1 MSMRPFSHLG
11 DQQLLAQTQRLA
23 RNGRCLEVHILDH
36 LGEID
41 RRGLALRRGFSSL
54 FDYAVRELRFSDAAA
69 QRRIQALRLCRRHGW
84 VRDKLQNGALTL
96 TAAAQLE
103 TAIAGAER
111 HGKQEV
117 ARRGGAQPA
126 GNGRPPG
133 GRGLVGGG
141 QNVPAGIAGAAP
153 AAATGAAT
161 AGIADAAPA
170 ATGVAAAGMAGAAP
184 AAVTSAAAGEPVAAP
199 GAAAACAQPGARAA
213 AAAAAPPAV
222 AGDAP
227 PRAQCRGDVVAID
240 QPRPLPA
247 APSGAV
253 PPRPDHPGAV
263 PLQPPPAPLRDPQ
276 RQRALIEQAA
286 GLSTR
291 QVAGLIAAAAPELPL
306 RRDTLRALGAGTFS
320 LTITIDQECQRGL
333 HLLKGL
339 LAHRDPRMSWSDL
352 VARLVREAVDRHDP
366 SRGGRG
372 QRRRQSASSASEAP
386 AGTPAARR
394 CAGAARTHG
403 RPRAAPLRR
412 RSARPAPPLSAVTRC
427 RSRSVKCRRV
437 RQPPSRRRRAG
448 HLPATVRGWRPRP
461 PLLRCRT
468 RRPARPLATIPCRR
482 LQRPRPPALRRR
494 SRRPTH
500 HLPAAAPVRLPVP
513 RRVPAVA
520 HGPLLPGAPFPPP
533 SGVWCGS
540 AIRDAAAIVIR
551 SPAGAVPPPICCSST
566 TCCRSL
572 RAAARTRKIS
582 AWSALRTTASGTG
595 AYRLRNRRARCR
607 ALPRRRGGTADR
619 RLMDGRT
626 APAPPSAQH
635 SGRIAGCPLSCHKM
649 GSHPRAS
656 PVPARLR
663 RQRPWRFGDATSAS
677 G

>member
-1 MSMRPFSHLG
+1 MNMRPFSHLG
-11 DQQLLAQTQRLA
+11 DQQLLAQIRRLA
-23 RNGRCLEVHILDH
+23 GNRRCLEVHILDH

-153 AAATGAAT
+153 AAATSAAT

-170 ATGVAAAGMAGAAP
+170 ATGAAVTELAGAAP

-199 GAAAACAQPGARAA
+199 GAAAACAQLGARAA

-247 APSGAV
+247 APS
-253 PPRPDHPGAV
+253 GAV

-386 AGTPAARR
+386 AGPPAARR
-394 CAGAARTHG
+394 CAGAARDARPTAGSATPAPECETGAAVQRRHPVPVSLSEVP
-403 RPRAAPLRR
+403 PRAAAAL
-412 RSARPAPPLSAVTRC
+412 
-427 RSRSVKCRRV
+427 
-437 RQPPSRRRRAG
+437 
-448 HLPATVRGWRPRP
+448 
-461 PLLRCRT
+461 
-468 RRPARPLATIPCRR
+468 
-482 LQRPRPPALRRR
+482 PPAQ
-494 SRRPTH
+494 SGPPASDGTEVAAAS
-500 HLPAAAPVRLPVP
+500 AAAPVPHSAPGTSARDHPVQAAAAAAP
-513 RRVPAVA
+513 AGTPAPQSPPAV
-520 HGPLLPGAPFPPP
+520 PLAGDPAEVAASVTPAPQ
-533 SGVWCGS
+533 S
-540 AIRDAAAIVIR
+540 APDT
-551 SPAGAVPPPICCSST
+551 SPAGGRTGAATGT
-566 TCCRSL
+566 TP
-572 RAAARTRKIS
+572 AARGRAWPAASRRAIPAAVRRLVWQRDQGRCCYRDPIS
-582 AWSALRTTASGTG
+582 GRRCTSAHLLQLDHLLPVAQGGGADPENLRVLCSAHHRQRHRGVPVTQPEGQVPGAATTP
-595 AYRLRNRRARCR
+595 RRNR
-607 ALPRRRGGTADR
+607 
-619 RLMDGRT
+619 
-626 APAPPSAQH
+626 
-635 SGRIAGCPLSCHKM
+635 
-649 GSHPRAS
+649 
-656 PVPARLR
+656 
-663 RQRPWRFGDATSAS
+663 
-677 G
+677 

>member
-1 MSMRPFSHLG
+1 MNMRPFSHLG

-23 RNGRCLEVHILDH
+23 GNRRCLEVHILDH

-153 AAATGAAT
+153 AAAPG
-161 AGIADAAPA
+161 
-170 ATGVAAAGMAGAAP
+170 
-184 AAVTSAAAGEPVAAP
+184 AAAGEPVAAP

-227 PRAQCRGDVVAID
+227 SRAQCRGDVVAID

-394 CAGAARTHG
+394 CAGAAADALPTAGSATPAPECETGAAVQRRHPVPVSLSEVP
-403 RPRAAPLRR
+403 PRAAAAL
-412 RSARPAPPLSAVTRC
+412 
-427 RSRSVKCRRV
+427 
-437 RQPPSRRRRAG
+437 
-448 HLPATVRGWRPRP
+448 
-461 PLLRCRT
+461 
-468 RRPARPLATIPCRR
+468 
-482 LQRPRPPALRRR
+482 PPAQSGPPAGDRTGVAAA
-494 SRRPTH
+494 S
-500 HLPAAAPVRLPVP
+500 AAAPLPHS
-513 RRVPAVA
+513 A
-520 HGPLLPGAPFPPP
+520 PGT
-533 SGVWCGS
+533 S
-540 AIRDAAAIVIR
+540 ARDHPVQAAAAAAPAGTPAPQSAPDT
-551 SPAGAVPPPICCSST
+551 SPAGG
-566 TCCRSL
+566 R
-572 RAAARTRKIS
+572 
-582 AWSALRTTASGTG
+582 TG
-595 AYRLRNRRARCR
+595 AATGTAPRARGRAWPAASRRAIPAAVRRLVWQRDQGRCCYR
-607 ALPRRRGGTADR
+607 DPISGRRCTSAHLLQLDHLLPVAQGGGADPENLRLLCSAHHRQRHRGVPVTQLECQVPGAATTPRRDR
-619 RLMDGRT
+619 
-626 APAPPSAQH
+626 
-635 SGRIAGCPLSCHKM
+635 
-649 GSHPRAS
+649 
-656 PVPARLR
+656 
-663 RQRPWRFGDATSAS
+663 
-677 G
+677 

>member
-1 MSMRPFSHLG
+1 MNMRPFSHLG

-23 RNGRCLEVHILDH
+23 GNRRCLEVHILDH

-84 VRDKLQNGALTL
+84 VRDKLQHGALTL

-133 GRGLVGGG
+133 GRSLVGGG

-153 AAATGAAT
+153 DGGDRRGGRASRWRLRARQQR
-161 AGIADAAPA
+161 
-170 ATGVAAAGMAGAAP
+170 
-184 AAVTSAAAGEPVAAP
+184 
-199 GAAAACAQPGARAA
+199 CAQPGARAA

-227 PRAQCRGDVVAID
+227 LRARRSAGVTWSRSTSGCAPCRGTHRRVRSAGRRDRPAA
-240 QPRPLPA
+240 PLPA
-247 APSGAV
+247 APS
-253 PPRPDHPGAV
+253 GAV

-394 CAGAARTHG
+394 CAGAARDARPTAGSATPAPECETGAAVQRRHPMPVSLSEVP
-403 RPRAAPLRR
+403 PRAAAAL
-412 RSARPAPPLSAVTRC
+412 
-427 RSRSVKCRRV
+427 
-437 RQPPSRRRRAG
+437 
-448 HLPATVRGWRPRP
+448 
-461 PLLRCRT
+461 
-468 RRPARPLATIPCRR
+468 
-482 LQRPRPPALRRR
+482 PPAQ
-494 SRRPTH
+494 SGPPAGDGTGVAAAS
-500 HLPAAAPVRLPVP
+500 AAAPVPQSAPGTSARDHPVQ
-513 RRVPAVA
+513 
-520 HGPLLPGAPFPPP
+520 
-533 SGVWCGS
+533 
-540 AIRDAAAIVIR
+540 AAAAAA
-551 SPAGAVPPPICCSST
+551 PAGTPAPQSGHAVPLAGDPAEV
-566 TCCRSL
+566 
-572 RAAARTRKIS
+572 AASVT
-582 AWSALRTTASGTG
+582 
-595 AYRLRNRRARCR
+595 
-607 ALPRRRGGTADR
+607 
-619 RLMDGRT
+619 
-626 APAPPSAQH
+626 PAPPSAPDTSPAGGRTGAATGTAPAAPRARGRVWPAASRRAIPAAVRRLVWQRDQGRCCYRDPI
-635 SGRIAGCPLSCHKM
+635 SGRRCTSAHLLQLDHLL
-649 GSHPRAS
+649 
-656 PVPARLR
+656 PVAQGGGADPENLRLLCSAHH
-663 RQRPWRFGDATSAS
+663 RQRHRGVPVTQPECQVPGAATTPRRDR
-677 G
+677 

>member
-1 MSMRPFSHLG
+1 M
-11 DQQLLAQTQRLA
+11 
-23 RNGRCLEVHILDH
+23 
-36 LGEID
+36 
-41 RRGLALRRGFSSL
+41 LR
-54 FDYAVRELRFSDAAA
+54 
-69 QRRIQALRLCRRHGW
+69 QRR
-84 VRDKLQNGALTL
+84 
-96 TAAAQLE
+96 
-103 TAIAGAER
+103 
-111 HGKQEV
+111 
-117 ARRGGAQPA
+117 
-126 GNGRPPG
+126 
-133 GRGLVGGG
+133 
-141 QNVPAGIAGAAP
+141 AGI
-153 AAATGAAT
+153 
-161 AGIADAAPA
+161 
-170 ATGVAAAGMAGAAP
+170 AGAAP

-394 CAGAARTHG
+394 CAGAARDARPTAGSATPAPECETGAAVQRRHPVPVSLSEVP
-403 RPRAAPLRR
+403 PRAAAAL
-412 RSARPAPPLSAVTRC
+412 
-427 RSRSVKCRRV
+427 
-437 RQPPSRRRRAG
+437 
-448 HLPATVRGWRPRP
+448 
-461 PLLRCRT
+461 
-468 RRPARPLATIPCRR
+468 
-482 LQRPRPPALRRR
+482 PPAQSGPPAGDRTEVAAA
-494 SRRPTH
+494 S
-500 HLPAAAPVRLPVP
+500 AAAPVPQSAPGTSARDHPVQ
-513 RRVPAVA
+513 
-520 HGPLLPGAPFPPP
+520 
-533 SGVWCGS
+533 
-540 AIRDAAAIVIR
+540 AAAAAAPAGTPAPQSAPGT
-551 SPAGAVPPPICCSST
+551 SPAGG
-566 TCCRSL
+566 R
-572 RAAARTRKIS
+572 
-582 AWSALRTTASGTG
+582 TG
-595 AYRLRNRRARCR
+595 AAT
-607 ALPRRRGGTADR
+607 G
-619 RLMDGRT
+619 T
-626 APAPPSAQH
+626 APAAPRARGRAWPAASPRAIPAAVRRLVWQRDQGRCCYRDPI
-635 SGRIAGCPLSCHKM
+635 SGRRCTSAHLLQLDHLL
-649 GSHPRAS
+649 
-656 PVPARLR
+656 PVAQGGGADPENLR
-663 RQRPWRFGDATSAS
+663 VLCSAHHRQRHRGVPVTQPEGQVPGAATTPRRDR
-677 G
+677 

>member
-1 MSMRPFSHLG
+1 MNMRPFSHLG
-11 DQQLLAQTQRLA
+11 DQQLLAQTRRLA
-23 RNGRCLEVHILDH
+23 GNRRCLEVHILDH

-84 VRDKLQNGALTL
+84 VRDKLQNGDLTL

-153 AAATGAAT
+153 AAAA
-161 AGIADAAPA
+161 ADARRQQECASSDRS
-170 ATGVAAAGMAGAAP
+170 GGSRMAGAAP

-386 AGTPAARR
+386 AGPPAARR
-394 CAGAARTHG
+394 CAGAAADALRTAGSATPAPECETDAAVQRRHPVPVSLSEVP
-403 RPRAAPLRR
+403 PRAAAALPPAQSGPPASDRTGVAAASATAPVP
-412 RSARPAPPLSAVTRC
+412 RSAPGTSARDHPV
-427 RSRSVKCRRV
+427 
-437 RQPPSRRRRAG
+437 QA
-448 HLPATVRGWRPRP
+448 A
-461 PLLRCRT
+461 
-468 RRPARPLATIPCRR
+468 A
-482 LQRPRPPALRRR
+482 
-494 SRRPTH
+494 
-500 HLPAAAPVRLPVP
+500 AAAPAGT
-513 RRVPAVA
+513 PA
-520 HGPLLPGAPFPPP
+520 PQSAP
-533 SGVWCGS
+533 
-540 AIRDAAAIVIR
+540 DT
-551 SPAGAVPPPICCSST
+551 SPAGG
-566 TCCRSL
+566 R
-572 RAAARTRKIS
+572 
-582 AWSALRTTASGTG
+582 TG
-595 AYRLRNRRARCR
+595 AAT
-607 ALPRRRGGTADR
+607 G
-619 RLMDGRT
+619 T
-626 APAPPSAQH
+626 APAAPGARGRAWPAASRRAIPAAVRRLVWQRDQGRCCNRDPI
-635 SGRIAGCPLSCHKM
+635 SGRRCTSAHLLQLDHLL
-649 GSHPRAS
+649 
-656 PVPARLR
+656 PVAQGGGADPENLRLVCSAHH
-663 RQRPWRFGDATSAS
+663 RQRHRGVPVTQPEGQVPGAATTPRRDR
-677 G
+677 

>member
-1 MSMRPFSHLG
+1 MNMRPFSHLG
-11 DQQLLAQTQRLA
+11 DQQLLAQTRRLA
-23 RNGRCLEVHILDH
+23 GNRRCLEVHILDH

-117 ARRGGAQPA
+117 PQRGGVQPA

-153 AAATGAAT
+153 AAAPGA
-161 AGIADAAPA
+161 
-170 ATGVAAAGMAGAAP
+170 AAAGMAGAAP
-184 AAVTSAAAGEPVAAP
+184 AAVTSAAAGEPVAAA

-386 AGTPAARR
+386 AGPPAARR
-394 CAGAARTHG
+394 CAGAARDA
-403 RPRAAPLRR
+403 RPTAGSATPAPECETGAAVQRRHPVPVSLSEVPSRAAAAL
-412 RSARPAPPLSAVTRC
+412 
-427 RSRSVKCRRV
+427 
-437 RQPPSRRRRAG
+437 
-448 HLPATVRGWRPRP
+448 
-461 PLLRCRT
+461 
-468 RRPARPLATIPCRR
+468 
-482 LQRPRPPALRRR
+482 PPAQ
-494 SRRPTH
+494 SGPPAGDGTEVAAAS
-500 HLPAAAPVRLPVP
+500 AAAPVPQSAPGTSARDHPVQ
-513 RRVPAVA
+513 
-520 HGPLLPGAPFPPP
+520 
-533 SGVWCGS
+533 
-540 AIRDAAAIVIR
+540 AAAAAAPAGTPAPQSAPDT
-551 SPAGAVPPPICCSST
+551 SPAGG
-566 TCCRSL
+566 R
-572 RAAARTRKIS
+572 
-582 AWSALRTTASGTG
+582 TG
-595 AYRLRNRRARCR
+595 AAT
-607 ALPRRRGGTADR
+607 G
-619 RLMDGRT
+619 T
-626 APAPPSAQH
+626 APAAPRARGRVWPAASRRAIPAAVRRLVWQRDQGRCCYRDPI
-635 SGRIAGCPLSCHKM
+635 SGRRCTSAHLLQLDHLL
-649 GSHPRAS
+649 
-656 PVPARLR
+656 PVAQGGGADPENLRLVCSAHH
-663 RQRPWRFGDATSAS
+663 RQRHRGVPVTQPECQVPGAATTPRRDR
-677 G
+677 

>member
-1 MSMRPFSHLG
+1 M
-11 DQQLLAQTQRLA
+11 
-23 RNGRCLEVHILDH
+23 
-36 LGEID
+36 
-41 RRGLALRRGFSSL
+41 
-54 FDYAVRELRFSDAAA
+54 
-69 QRRIQALRLCRRHGW
+69 
-84 VRDKLQNGALTL
+84 
-96 TAAAQLE
+96 
-103 TAIAGAER
+103 
-111 HGKQEV
+111 
-117 ARRGGAQPA
+117 
-126 GNGRPPG
+126 
-133 GRGLVGGG
+133 
-141 QNVPAGIAGAAP
+141 PAGIAGAAP
-153 AAATGAAT
+153 AAATGAAVT
-161 AGIADAAPA
+161 ELAGAAAA
-170 ATGVAAAGMAGAAP
+170 ATGAAAAGMAGAAP
-184 AAVTSAAAGEPVAAP
+184 AAVTSAAAGEPVAAA

-227 PRAQCRGDVVAID
+227 PRAQCRRDVAAID

-386 AGTPAARR
+386 AGPRR
-394 CAGAARTHG
+394 RRDAVPEPPGTHG
-403 RPRAAPLRR
+403 RPPAAPLRR
-412 RSARPAPPLSAVTRC
+412 RSARPAPPFSAVTRC

-437 RQPPSRRRRAG
+437 RQPRSRRRRAG

-461 PLLRCRT
+461 PLLRCRS

-482 LQRPRPPALRRR
+482 LQRPRPQALRRR

-500 HLPAAAPVRLPVP
+500 HLPAAGPVRLPGP
-513 RRVPAVA
+513 RRPHRARGRAWPAASRRAIPAAVRRLVWQRDQGRCCYRDPISGRRCTSA
-520 HGPLLPGAPFPPP
+520 HLLQLDHLLPVAQGGGADPENLRLVC
-533 SGVWCGS
+533 SAHHRQRHRGVPVTQPECQVPG
-540 AIRDAAAIVIR
+540 AA
-551 SPAGAVPPPICCSST
+551 T
-566 TCCRSL
+566 T
-572 RAAARTRKIS
+572 
-582 AWSALRTTASGTG
+582 
-595 AYRLRNRRARCR
+595 
-607 ALPRRRGGTADR
+607 PRRDR
-619 RLMDGRT
+619 
-626 APAPPSAQH
+626 
-635 SGRIAGCPLSCHKM
+635 
-649 GSHPRAS
+649 
-656 PVPARLR
+656 
-663 RQRPWRFGDATSAS
+663 
-677 G
+677 

>member
-1 MSMRPFSHLG
+1 MNMRPFSHLG

-23 RNGRCLEVHILDH
+23 GNRRCLEVHILDH

-133 GRGLVGGG
+133 GRSLVGGG

-161 AGIADAAPA
+161 AGMADAAPA
-170 ATGVAAAGMAGAAP
+170 VTSAAVTELAGAAAAATGAAAAGMAGAAP

-199 GAAAACAQPGARAA
+199 VAAAACAQPGARAA

-253 PPRPDHPGAV
+253 PPQA
-263 PLQPPPAPLRDPQ
+263 PPAPLRDPQ

-394 CAGAARTHG
+394 CAGAAADALRTAGSATPAPECETGAAVQRRHPVPVSLSEVP
-403 RPRAAPLRR
+403 PRAAAAL
-412 RSARPAPPLSAVTRC
+412 
-427 RSRSVKCRRV
+427 
-437 RQPPSRRRRAG
+437 
-448 HLPATVRGWRPRP
+448 
-461 PLLRCRT
+461 
-468 RRPARPLATIPCRR
+468 
-482 LQRPRPPALRRR
+482 PPAQSGPPASDRTGVAAA
-494 SRRPTH
+494 S
-500 HLPAAAPVRLPVP
+500 AAAPVPQS
-513 RRVPAVA
+513 A
-520 HGPLLPGAPFPPP
+520 PGT
-533 SGVWCGS
+533 
-540 AIRDAAAIVIR
+540 
-551 SPAGAVPPPICCSST
+551 SPAGGRTGAATGTAPRARGRAWPAASRRAIPAAVRRLVWQRDQGRCCYRDPISGRRCTSAHLLQLDHLLPVAQGGGADPEN
-566 TCCRSL
+566 L
-572 RAAARTRKIS
+572 RLLCEVRDYAK
-582 AWSALRTTASGTG
+582 LLSGTG
-595 AYRLRNRRARCR
+595 HLTGFMRL
-607 ALPRRRGGTADR
+607 
-619 RLMDGRT
+619 
-626 APAPPSAQH
+626 
-635 SGRIAGCPLSCHKM
+635 
-649 GSHPRAS
+649 
-656 PVPARLR
+656 
-663 RQRPWRFGDATSAS
+663 
-677 G
+677 

>member
-1 MSMRPFSHLG
+1 MNMRPFSHLG

-23 RNGRCLEVHILDH
+23 GNRRCLEVHILDH

-84 VRDKLQNGALTL
+84 VRDKLQNGDLTL

-170 ATGVAAAGMAGAAP
+170 ATGAAVTELAGAAPATGAAAAGMAGAAP

-394 CAGAARTHG
+394 CAGAAADARPTAGSATPAPECETGAAVQRRHPVPVSLSEVP
-403 RPRAAPLRR
+403 PRAAAALPPAQSGPPAGDRTGVAAASAAAPVPQSAPGT
-412 RSARPAPPLSAVTRC
+412 SARDHPVQAAAAAAPAGTGHAV
-427 RSRSVKCRRV
+427 
-437 RQPPSRRRRAG
+437 
-448 HLPATVRGWRPRP
+448 
-461 PLLRCRT
+461 
-468 RRPARPLATIPCRR
+468 
-482 LQRPRPPALRRR
+482 RRR

-513 RRVPAVA
+513 RRPRRVPAVV

-533 SGVWCGS
+533 SGAWCGS

-566 TCCRSL
+566 TCCR
-572 RAAARTRKIS
+572 
-582 AWSALRTTASGTG
+582 
-595 AYRLRNRRARCR
+595 
-607 ALPRRRGGTADR
+607 
-619 RLMDGRT
+619 
-626 APAPPSAQH
+626 
-635 SGRIAGCPLSCHKM
+635 
-649 GSHPRAS
+649 
-656 PVPARLR
+656 
-663 RQRPWRFGDATSAS
+663 
-677 G
+677 

>member
-1 MSMRPFSHLG
+1 MNMRPFSHLG

-23 RNGRCLEVHILDH
+23 GNRRCLEVHILDH
-36 LGEID
+36 LGEIE

-84 VRDKLQNGALTL
+84 VRDKLQHGDLTL

-117 ARRGGAQPA
+117 AQRGGAQPA

-153 AAATGAAT
+153 AAAPGAAA
-161 AGIADAAPA
+161 AGIAGAAPA
-170 ATGVAAAGMAGAAP
+170 ATGAAVTELAGAAPAATGAAAAGVAGAAP

-227 PRAQCRGDVVAID
+227 PRAQCRGDVAAID

-291 QVAGLIAAAAPELPL
+291 QVAGLIGAAAPELPL

-372 QRRRQSASSASEAP
+372 PRRRQSASSASEAP
-386 AGTPAARR
+386 ARTLAARR
-394 CAGAARTHG
+394 CAGAAGVALRTAGSATPAPECETRGAVQRRHPVPVSLSEVP
-403 RPRAAPLRR
+403 PRAAAAL
-412 RSARPAPPLSAVTRC
+412 
-427 RSRSVKCRRV
+427 
-437 RQPPSRRRRAG
+437 
-448 HLPATVRGWRPRP
+448 
-461 PLLRCRT
+461 
-468 RRPARPLATIPCRR
+468 
-482 LQRPRPPALRRR
+482 PPAQ
-494 SRRPTH
+494 SGPPAGDGTGVAAAS
-500 HLPAAAPVRLPVP
+500 AAAPLPQSAPGTSARDHPVQAAAAAAPAGTPAPQSAHAVP
-513 RRVPAVA
+513 LAGDPAAVA
-520 HGPLLPGAPFPPP
+520 ASVTPAPQ
-533 SGVWCGS
+533 S
-540 AIRDAAAIVIR
+540 APDT
-551 SPAGAVPPPICCSST
+551 SPAGG
-566 TCCRSL
+566 R
-572 RAAARTRKIS
+572 
-582 AWSALRTTASGTG
+582 TG
-595 AYRLRNRRARCR
+595 AATGTPPAAPRARGRAWPAASRRAIPAAVRRLVWQRDQGRCCYR
-607 ALPRRRGGTADR
+607 DPISGRRCTSAHLLQLDHLLPVAQGGGADPENLRLLCSAHHRQRHRGVPVTQLEGQVPGAATTPRRDR
-619 RLMDGRT
+619 
-626 APAPPSAQH
+626 
-635 SGRIAGCPLSCHKM
+635 
-649 GSHPRAS
+649 
-656 PVPARLR
+656 
-663 RQRPWRFGDATSAS
+663 
-677 G
+677 

>member
-1 MSMRPFSHLG
+1 MNMRPFSHLG
-11 DQQLLAQTQRLA
+11 DQQLLAQIRRLA
-23 RNGRCLEVHILDH
+23 GNRRCLEVHILDH

-117 ARRGGAQPA
+117 PRRGGAQPA

-133 GRGLVGGG
+133 GRGLVGGR

-153 AAATGAAT
+153 AAATGAA
-161 AGIADAAPA
+161 
-170 ATGVAAAGMAGAAP
+170 AAGVAGAAP

-213 AAAAAPPAV
+213 AAAAAPLAV

-227 PRAQCRGDVVAID
+227 PRAQCRGDVAAID

-394 CAGAARTHG
+394 CAGAAADALRTAGSATPAPECETGGAVQRRHPVAVSLSEVP
-403 RPRAAPLRR
+403 PRAAAAL
-412 RSARPAPPLSAVTRC
+412 
-427 RSRSVKCRRV
+427 
-437 RQPPSRRRRAG
+437 
-448 HLPATVRGWRPRP
+448 
-461 PLLRCRT
+461 
-468 RRPARPLATIPCRR
+468 
-482 LQRPRPPALRRR
+482 PPAQSGPPAGDRTGVAAA
-494 SRRPTH
+494 S
-500 HLPAAAPVRLPVP
+500 AAAPVPHSA
-513 RRVPAVA
+513 PAVPIA
-520 HGPLLPGAPFPPP
+520 GDPAAVAASVTPAPQSAPGT
-533 SGVWCGS
+533 
-540 AIRDAAAIVIR
+540 
-551 SPAGAVPPPICCSST
+551 SPAGGRTGAATGTAPAAPRARGRAWPAASRRAIPAAVRRLVWQRDQGRCCYRDPISGRRCTSAHLLQLDHLLPVAQGGGADPEN
-566 TCCRSL
+566 L
-572 RAAARTRKIS
+572 RLLCEVRDYAK
-582 AWSALRTTASGTG
+582 LLSGTG
-595 AYRLRNRRARCR
+595 HLTGFMRL
-607 ALPRRRGGTADR
+607 
-619 RLMDGRT
+619 
-626 APAPPSAQH
+626 
-635 SGRIAGCPLSCHKM
+635 
-649 GSHPRAS
+649 
-656 PVPARLR
+656 
-663 RQRPWRFGDATSAS
+663 
-677 G
+677 

>member
-1 MSMRPFSHLG
+1 MNMRPFSHLG
-11 DQQLLAQTQRLA
+11 DQQLLAQTRRLA
-23 RNGRCLEVHILDH
+23 GNRRCLEVHILDH

-54 FDYAVRELRFSDAAA
+54 FDYAVRELRFSAAAA

-117 ARRGGAQPA
+117 PRRGGAQPA

-170 ATGVAAAGMAGAAP
+170 ATGAAVTELAGAAP
-184 AAVTSAAAGEPVAAP
+184 AAPGAAVTELAGAAPAAPGVAAAGIAGAAPAAATGAAAGEPVAAP

-352 VARLVREAVDRHDP
+352 VAL
-366 SRGGRG
+366 
-372 QRRRQSASSASEAP
+372 
-386 AGTPAARR
+386 
-394 CAGAARTHG
+394 
-403 RPRAAPLRR
+403 
-412 RSARPAPPLSAVTRC
+412 
-427 RSRSVKCRRV
+427 
-437 RQPPSRRRRAG
+437 
-448 HLPATVRGWRPRP
+448 
-461 PLLRCRT
+461 
-468 RRPARPLATIPCRR
+468 
-482 LQRPRPPALRRR
+482 
-494 SRRPTH
+494 
-500 HLPAAAPVRLPVP
+500 
-513 RRVPAVA
+513 
-520 HGPLLPGAPFPPP
+520 P
-533 SGVWCGS
+533 SGS
-540 AIRDAAAIVIR
+540 
-551 SPAGAVPPPICCSST
+551 VPPTSSSS
-566 TCCRSL
+566 R
-572 RAAARTRKIS
+572 
-582 AWSALRTTASGTG
+582 
-595 AYRLRNRRARCR
+595 
-607 ALPRRRGGTADR
+607 
-619 RLMDGRT
+619 
-626 APAPPSAQH
+626 
-635 SGRIAGCPLSCHKM
+635 
-649 GSHPRAS
+649 
-656 PVPARLR
+656 
-663 RQRPWRFGDATSAS
+663 
-677 G
+677 

>member
-1 MSMRPFSHLG
+1 MNMRPFSHLG
-11 DQQLLAQTQRLA
+11 DQQLLAQIRRLA
-23 RNGRCLEVHILDH
+23 GNRRCLEVHILDH

-117 ARRGGAQPA
+117 PRRGGAQPA

-161 AGIADAAPA
+161 
-170 ATGVAAAGMAGAAP
+170 
-184 AAVTSAAAGEPVAAP
+184 GEPVAAP

-320 LTITIDQECQRGL
+320 LTITIDQECQCGPTSAEGPAGAPRPAHVLERSGGAAGARGS
-333 HLLKGL
+333 
-339 LAHRDPRMSWSDL
+339 RPPRPQP
-352 VARLVREAVDRHDP
+352 RR
-366 SRGGRG
+366 SRATAAAERKQCQRSTGRYAGGATLCRSRRG
-372 QRRRQSASSASEAP
+372 RAADRRQRHSG
-386 AGTPAARR
+386 AGVRDR
-394 CAGAARTHG
+394 
-403 RPRAAPLRR
+403 RR
-412 RSARPAPPLSAVTRC
+412 RSA
-427 RSRSVKCRRV
+427 
-437 RQPPSRRRRAG
+437 PS
-448 HLPATVRGWRPRP
+448 
-461 PLLRCRT
+461 
-468 RRPARPLATIPCRR
+468 
-482 LQRPRPPALRRR
+482 
-494 SRRPTH
+494 
-500 HLPAAAPVRLPVP
+500 
-513 RRVPAVA
+513 
-520 HGPLLPGAPFPPP
+520 PGA
-533 SGVWCGS
+533 G
-540 AIRDAAAIVIR
+540 
-551 SPAGAVPPPICCSST
+551 
-566 TCCRSL
+566 L
-572 RAAARTRKIS
+572 
-582 AWSALRTTASGTG
+582 
-595 AYRLRNRRARCR
+595 
-607 ALPRRRGGTADR
+607 
-619 RLMDGRT
+619 
-626 APAPPSAQH
+626 AQ
-635 SGRIAGCPLSCHKM
+635 
-649 GSHPRAS
+649 
-656 PVPARLR
+656 
-663 RQRPWRFGDATSAS
+663 
-677 G
+677 

>member
-1 MSMRPFSHLG
+1 MNMRPFSHLG

-23 RNGRCLEVHILDH
+23 GNRRCLEVHILDH

-84 VRDKLQNGALTL
+84 VRDKLQNGDLTL

-117 ARRGGAQPA
+117 PRRGGAQPA

-153 AAATGAAT
+153 AAVTGAAT

-170 ATGVAAAGMAGAAP
+170 ATGAAVTELAGAAAAATGAAAAGMAGAAP
-184 AAVTSAAAGEPVAAP
+184 AAVTSAAGGEPVAAP
-199 GAAAACAQPGARAA
+199 GAAAACAQPGAR
-213 AAAAAPPAV
+213 
-222 AGDAP
+222 
-227 PRAQCRGDVVAID
+227 CRGDVVAID

-320 LTITIDQECQRGL
+320 LTITIDQECQCGL

-372 QRRRQSASSASEAP
+372 QRRRQSTSSASEAP

-394 CAGAARTHG
+394 CAGAAADALRTAGSATPAPECETGGAVQRRHPVPISLSEVP
-403 RPRAAPLRR
+403 PRAAAALPPAQSGPPAGDRTGVAAASAAAPVPQSAPGTSARDHPVQAAAAAAPADTPAPQSAPAVPLAGAPAESLRR
-412 RSARPAPPLSAVTRC
+412 
-427 RSRSVKCRRV
+427 SR
-437 RQPPSRRRRAG
+437 
-448 HLPATVRGWRPRP
+448 
-461 PLLRCRT
+461 
-468 RRPARPLATIPCRR
+468 
-482 LQRPRPPALRRR
+482 RRR

-500 HLPAAAPVRLPVP
+500 HLPAAGPVP
-513 RRVPAVA
+513 LPGPRRPHRVPAVA

-533 SGVWCGS
+533 SGAWCGS

-551 SPAGAVPPPICCSST
+551 SPDGAVPPPICCRST

-572 RAAARTRKIS
+572 RAAARTRQIS
-582 AWSALRTTASGTG
+582 A
-595 AYRLRNRRARCR
+595 
-607 ALPRRRGGTADR
+607 
-619 RLMDGRT
+619 
-626 APAPPSAQH
+626 
-635 SGRIAGCPLSCHKM
+635 
-649 GSHPRAS
+649 
-656 PVPARLR
+656 
-663 RQRPWRFGDATSAS
+663 
-677 G
+677 

>member
-1 MSMRPFSHLG
+1 MNMRPFSHLG
-11 DQQLLAQTQRLA
+11 DQQLLAQIRRLA
-23 RNGRCLEVHILDH
+23 GNRRCLEVHILDH

-153 AAATGAAT
+153 AAATGA
-161 AGIADAAPA
+161 
-170 ATGVAAAGMAGAAP
+170 AAAGMAGAAP

-394 CAGAARTHG
+394 CAGAARDALRTAGSATPAPECETGAAVQRRHPVPVSLSEVP
-403 RPRAAPLRR
+403 PRAAAAL
-412 RSARPAPPLSAVTRC
+412 
-427 RSRSVKCRRV
+427 
-437 RQPPSRRRRAG
+437 
-448 HLPATVRGWRPRP
+448 
-461 PLLRCRT
+461 
-468 RRPARPLATIPCRR
+468 
-482 LQRPRPPALRRR
+482 PPAQSGPPAGDRTGVAAA
-494 SRRPTH
+494 S
-500 HLPAAAPVRLPVP
+500 AAAPVPQSAPGTSARDHPVQAAAAAAP
-513 RRVPAVA
+513 AGTPAPQSAPAV
-520 HGPLLPGAPFPPP
+520 PLAGDPAEVAASVTPAPQ
-533 SGVWCGS
+533 S
-540 AIRDAAAIVIR
+540 APDT
-551 SPAGAVPPPICCSST
+551 SPAGG
-566 TCCRSL
+566 R
-572 RAAARTRKIS
+572 
-582 AWSALRTTASGTG
+582 TG
-595 AYRLRNRRARCR
+595 AAT
-607 ALPRRRGGTADR
+607 G
-619 RLMDGRT
+619 T
-626 APAPPSAQH
+626 APAAPRARGRAWPAASRRAIPAAVRRLVWQRDQGRCCYRDPI
-635 SGRIAGCPLSCHKM
+635 SGRRCTSAHLLQLDHLL
-649 GSHPRAS
+649 
-656 PVPARLR
+656 PVAQGGGADPENLR
-663 RQRPWRFGDATSAS
+663 VLCSAHHRQRHRGVPVTQPEGQVPGAATTPRRDR
-677 G
+677 

>member
-1 MSMRPFSHLG
+1 MNMRPFSHLG
-11 DQQLLAQTQRLA
+11 DQQLLAQTRRLA
-23 RNGRCLEVHILDH
+23 GNRRCLEVHILDH

-84 VRDKLQNGALTL
+84 VRDKLQNGDLTL

-111 HGKQEV
+111 HGKQEI

-141 QNVPAGIAGAAP
+141 QNVPAEIAGAAS
-153 AAATGAAT
+153 AATGAAA

-170 ATGVAAAGMAGAAP
+170 AVPQQRPERRQQEWRML
-184 AAVTSAAAGEPVAAP
+184 TSAAAGEPVAAP

-263 PLQPPPAPLRDPQ
+263 PLQPAPAPLRDPQ

-386 AGTPAARR
+386 ARTLAARR
-394 CAGAARTHG
+394 CAGAAADALRTAGSATPAPECETGGAVQRRHPVPVSLSEVP
-403 RPRAAPLRR
+403 PRAAAAL
-412 RSARPAPPLSAVTRC
+412 
-427 RSRSVKCRRV
+427 
-437 RQPPSRRRRAG
+437 
-448 HLPATVRGWRPRP
+448 
-461 PLLRCRT
+461 
-468 RRPARPLATIPCRR
+468 
-482 LQRPRPPALRRR
+482 PPAQ
-494 SRRPTH
+494 SGPPAGDGTGVAAAS
-500 HLPAAAPVRLPVP
+500 AAAPLP
-513 RRVPAVA
+513 RSA
-520 HGPLLPGAPFPPP
+520 PGT
-533 SGVWCGS
+533 S
-540 AIRDAAAIVIR
+540 ARDHPVQAAAAAAPAGTPAPQSAPDT
-551 SPAGAVPPPICCSST
+551 SPAGG
-566 TCCRSL
+566 R
-572 RAAARTRKIS
+572 
-582 AWSALRTTASGTG
+582 TG
-595 AYRLRNRRARCR
+595 AATGTAPRARGR
-607 ALPRRRGGTADR
+607 AWPAASRCAIPAAVRRLVWQRDQGRCCYRDPISGRRCTSAHLLQLDHLLPVAQGGGADPENLRLVCSAHHRQRHRGVPVTQPEGQVPGAATTPRRDR
-619 RLMDGRT
+619 
-626 APAPPSAQH
+626 
-635 SGRIAGCPLSCHKM
+635 
-649 GSHPRAS
+649 
-656 PVPARLR
+656 
-663 RQRPWRFGDATSAS
+663 
-677 G
+677 

>member
-1 MSMRPFSHLG
+1 MNMRPFSHLG
-11 DQQLLAQTQRLA
+11 DQQLLAQTRRLA
-23 RNGRCLEVHILDH
+23 GNRRCLEVHILDH

-153 AAATGAAT
+153 AAATGAAA

-170 ATGVAAAGMAGAAP
+170 ATGAAATELAGAAPAATGAAAAGMADAAP

-386 AGTPAARR
+386 AGPPAARR
-394 CAGAARTHG
+394 CAGAAADALRTAGSATPAPECETGAAVQRRHPVPVSLSEVP
-403 RPRAAPLRR
+403 PRAAAALP
-412 RSARPAPPLSAVTRC
+412 PAQR
-427 RSRSVKCRRV
+427 
-437 RQPPSRRRRAG
+437 G
-448 HLPATVRGWRPRP
+448 LPASD
-461 PLLRCRT
+461 RT
-468 RRPARPLATIPCRR
+468 GVAA
-482 LQRPRPPALRRR
+482 A
-494 SRRPTH
+494 S
-500 HLPAAAPVRLPVP
+500 AAAPVPQSAPGSSARDHPVQ
-513 RRVPAVA
+513 
-520 HGPLLPGAPFPPP
+520 
-533 SGVWCGS
+533 
-540 AIRDAAAIVIR
+540 AAAAAAPAGTPAPQSAPDT
-551 SPAGAVPPPICCSST
+551 SPAGGRTGAATGTAPGARGRAWPAASPRAIPAAVRRLVWQRDQGRCCYRDPISGRRCTSAHLLQLDHLLPVAQGGGADPEN
-566 TCCRSL
+566 L
-572 RAAARTRKIS
+572 RLLCEVRDYAK
-582 AWSALRTTASGTG
+582 LLSGTG
-595 AYRLRNRRARCR
+595 HLTGFMRL
-607 ALPRRRGGTADR
+607 
-619 RLMDGRT
+619 
-626 APAPPSAQH
+626 
-635 SGRIAGCPLSCHKM
+635 
-649 GSHPRAS
+649 
-656 PVPARLR
+656 
-663 RQRPWRFGDATSAS
+663 
-677 G
+677 

>member
-23 RNGRCLEVHILDH
+23 GNRRCLEVHILDH

-84 VRDKLQNGALTL
+84 VRDKLQNGELTL

-153 AAATGAAT
+153 AAATGAAA

-170 ATGVAAAGMAGAAP
+170 ATGAAATELAGAAAAATGAAAAGMAGAAP

-394 CAGAARTHG
+394 CAGAAADALRTAGSATPAPECETGAAVQRRHPVAVSLSEVP
-403 RPRAAPLRR
+403 PRAAAAL
-412 RSARPAPPLSAVTRC
+412 
-427 RSRSVKCRRV
+427 
-437 RQPPSRRRRAG
+437 
-448 HLPATVRGWRPRP
+448 
-461 PLLRCRT
+461 
-468 RRPARPLATIPCRR
+468 
-482 LQRPRPPALRRR
+482 PPAQSGPPAGDRTGVAAA
-494 SRRPTH
+494 S
-500 HLPAAAPVRLPVP
+500 AAAPVPHSAPGTSARDHPVQ
-513 RRVPAVA
+513 
-520 HGPLLPGAPFPPP
+520 
-533 SGVWCGS
+533 
-540 AIRDAAAIVIR
+540 AAAAAAPAGTPAPQSVPST
-551 SPAGAVPPPICCSST
+551 SPAGG
-566 TCCRSL
+566 R
-572 RAAARTRKIS
+572 
-582 AWSALRTTASGTG
+582 TG
-595 AYRLRNRRARCR
+595 AAT
-607 ALPRRRGGTADR
+607 G
-619 RLMDGRT
+619 T
-626 APAPPSAQH
+626 APAAPRARGRAWPAASRRAIPAAVRRLVWQRDQGRCCYRDPI
-635 SGRIAGCPLSCHKM
+635 SGRRCTSAHLLQLDHLL
-649 GSHPRAS
+649 
-656 PVPARLR
+656 PVAQGGGADPENLRLVCSEHH
-663 RQRPWRFGDATSAS
+663 RQRHRGVPVTQPEGQVPGAATTPRRDR
-677 G
+677 

>member
-1 MSMRPFSHLG
+1 MNMRPFSHLG

-23 RNGRCLEVHILDH
+23 GNRRCLEVHILDH

-41 RRGLALRRGFSSL
+41 CRGLALRRGFSSL

-117 ARRGGAQPA
+117 PRRGGAQPA

-141 QNVPAGIAGAAP
+141 QNVPAGIA
-153 AAATGAAT
+153 
-161 AGIADAAPA
+161 DAAPA
-170 ATGVAAAGMAGAAP
+170 ATGAAVTELAGAAPAATGAAAAGMADAAP

-320 LTITIDQECQRGL
+320 LTITIDQECQREL

-372 QRRRQSASSASEAP
+372 QRRRQSASSASDAP
-386 AGTPAARR
+386 AGTPSARR
-394 CAGAARTHG
+394 CAGAARDARPTAGSATPAPECETGAAAQRRHPVPVSLSEVP
-403 RPRAAPLRR
+403 PRAAAALPPAQSGPPAGDRTGVAAASAAAPVPQSAPGT
-412 RSARPAPPLSAVTRC
+412 SARDHPVQAA
-427 RSRSVKCRRV
+427 
-437 RQPPSRRRRAG
+437 
-448 HLPATVRGWRPRP
+448 
-461 PLLRCRT
+461 
-468 RRPARPLATIPCRR
+468 
-482 LQRPRPPALRRR
+482 
-494 SRRPTH
+494 
-500 HLPAAAPVRLPVP
+500 HLPAAGPVRLPVP
-513 RRVPAVA
+513 HRVPAVA

-533 SGVWCGS
+533 SGAWCGS

-582 AWSALRTTASGTG
+582 AFFALRITASGTG
-595 AYRLRNRRARCR
+595 AYRFTQPEGQVPGA
-607 ALPRRRGGTADR
+607 ATTPRRDR
-619 RLMDGRT
+619 
-626 APAPPSAQH
+626 
-635 SGRIAGCPLSCHKM
+635 
-649 GSHPRAS
+649 
-656 PVPARLR
+656 
-663 RQRPWRFGDATSAS
+663 
-677 G
+677 

>member
-1 MSMRPFSHLG
+1 MRPFSHLG

-23 RNGRCLEVHILDH
+23 GNRRCLEVHILDH

-111 HGKQEV
+111 HGKQAV

-153 AAATGAAT
+153 A
-161 AGIADAAPA
+161 
-170 ATGVAAAGMAGAAP
+170 
-184 AAVTSAAAGEPVAAP
+184 AAP

-372 QRRRQSASSASEAP
+372 QRRRQSASSASEPP
-386 AGTPAARR
+386 ARTPSARR
-394 CAGAARTHG
+394 CAGAAADALRTAGSATPAPECETGAAARRRHPVPVSLSEVPP
-403 RPRAAPLRR
+403 PRAAAAL
-412 RSARPAPPLSAVTRC
+412 
-427 RSRSVKCRRV
+427 
-437 RQPPSRRRRAG
+437 
-448 HLPATVRGWRPRP
+448 
-461 PLLRCRT
+461 
-468 RRPARPLATIPCRR
+468 
-482 LQRPRPPALRRR
+482 PPAQSGPPAGDRTGVAAA
-494 SRRPTH
+494 S
-500 HLPAAAPVRLPVP
+500 AAAPVPQSAPGTSARDHPVQ
-513 RRVPAVA
+513 
-520 HGPLLPGAPFPPP
+520 
-533 SGVWCGS
+533 
-540 AIRDAAAIVIR
+540 AAATAAPAATPAPQSAPDT
-551 SPAGAVPPPICCSST
+551 SPAG
-566 TCCRSL
+566 
-572 RAAARTRKIS
+572 
-582 AWSALRTTASGTG
+582 GQTG
-595 AYRLRNRRARCR
+595 AAT
-607 ALPRRRGGTADR
+607 G
-619 RLMDGRT
+619 T
-626 APAPPSAQH
+626 APAAPRARGRVWPAASPRAIPAAVRRLVWQRDQGRCCYRDPI
-635 SGRIAGCPLSCHKM
+635 SGRRCTSAHLLQLDHLL
-649 GSHPRAS
+649 
-656 PVPARLR
+656 PVAQGGGADPENLRLLCSAHH
-663 RQRPWRFGDATSAS
+663 RQRHRGVPVTQPECQVPGAATTPRRDR
-677 G
+677 

>member
-1 MSMRPFSHLG
+1 MNMRPFSHLG
-11 DQQLLAQTQRLA
+11 DQQLLAQTRRLA
-23 RNGRCLEVHILDH
+23 GNRRCLEVHILDH

-41 RRGLALRRGFSSL
+41 RRGLALRRGCSSL

-153 AAATGAAT
+153 AAAPG
-161 AGIADAAPA
+161 
-170 ATGVAAAGMAGAAP
+170 
-184 AAVTSAAAGEPVAAP
+184 AAAGEPVAAA

-247 APSGAV
+247 APS
-253 PPRPDHPGAV
+253 GAV

-386 AGTPAARR
+386 AGPPSARR
-394 CAGAARTHG
+394 CAGAARDARPTAGSATPAPECETGAAAQRRHPVPVSLSEVP
-403 RPRAAPLRR
+403 PRAAAAL
-412 RSARPAPPLSAVTRC
+412 
-427 RSRSVKCRRV
+427 
-437 RQPPSRRRRAG
+437 
-448 HLPATVRGWRPRP
+448 
-461 PLLRCRT
+461 
-468 RRPARPLATIPCRR
+468 
-482 LQRPRPPALRRR
+482 PPAQ
-494 SRRPTH
+494 SGPPAGDGTGVAAAS
-500 HLPAAAPVRLPVP
+500 AAAPV
-513 RRVPAVA
+513 
-520 HGPLLPGAPFPPP
+520 PP
-533 SGVWCGS
+533 SAPGTS
-540 AIRDAAAIVIR
+540 ARDHPVQAAAAPA
-551 SPAGAVPPPICCSST
+551 PAGT
-566 TCCRSL
+566 
-572 RAAARTRKIS
+572 
-582 AWSALRTTASGTG
+582 
-595 AYRLRNRRARCR
+595 
-607 ALPRRRGGTADR
+607 
-619 RLMDGRT
+619 
-626 APAPPSAQH
+626 PAPPSAPDTSPAGGRTGAATGTAPGARGRAWPAASRRAIPAAVRRLVWQRDQGRCCYRDPI
-635 SGRIAGCPLSCHKM
+635 SGRRCTSAHLLQLDHLL
-649 GSHPRAS
+649 
-656 PVPARLR
+656 PVAQGGGADPENLRLVCSAHH
-663 RQRPWRFGDATSAS
+663 RQRHRGVPVTQLECHVPGAATTPRRDRCPPAD
-677 G
+677 GWPDGACAAVGAA

>member
-1 MSMRPFSHLG
+1 MNMRPFSHLG
-11 DQQLLAQTQRLA
+11 DQQLLAQIRRLA
-23 RNGRCLEVHILDH
+23 GNRRCLEVHILDH

-153 AAATGAAT
+153 AAPGAAT

-170 ATGVAAAGMAGAAP
+170 ATGVAGAAP

-227 PRAQCRGDVVAID
+227 PRAQCRGDVAAID

-386 AGTPAARR
+386 AGPPAARR
-394 CAGAARTHG
+394 CAGAARG
-403 RPRAAPLRR
+403 RTADRRQRHSGAGVRDRRR
-412 RSARPAPPLSAVTRC
+412 RSA
-427 RSRSVKCRRV
+427 
-437 RQPPSRRRRAG
+437 PSPG
-448 HLPATVRGWRPRP
+448 GG
-461 PLLRCRT
+461 
-468 RRPARPLATIPCRR
+468 LA
-482 LQRPRPPALRRR
+482 Q
-494 SRRPTH
+494 
-500 HLPAAAPVRLPVP
+500 
-513 RRVPAVA
+513 
-520 HGPLLPGAPFPPP
+520 
-533 SGVWCGS
+533 
-540 AIRDAAAIVIR
+540 
-551 SPAGAVPPPICCSST
+551 
-566 TCCRSL
+566 
-572 RAAARTRKIS
+572 
-582 AWSALRTTASGTG
+582 
-595 AYRLRNRRARCR
+595 
-607 ALPRRRGGTADR
+607 
-619 RLMDGRT
+619 
-626 APAPPSAQH
+626 
-635 SGRIAGCPLSCHKM
+635 
-649 GSHPRAS
+649 
-656 PVPARLR
+656 
-663 RQRPWRFGDATSAS
+663 
-677 G
+677 

>member
-1 MSMRPFSHLG
+1 MNMRPFSHLG

-23 RNGRCLEVHILDH
+23 GNRRCLEVHILDH

-153 AAATGAAT
+153 AAAT

-170 ATGVAAAGMAGAAP
+170 ATGAAVTELAGAAAAATGAAAAGMAGAAP
-184 AAVTSAAAGEPVAAP
+184 AAVTSAAAGEPMAAP

-227 PRAQCRGDVVAID
+227 PRAQCRGDVAAID

-263 PLQPPPAPLRDPQ
+263 PLQPPPALRDPQ

-306 RRDTLRALGAGTFS
+306 RRDTLRALDAGTFS

-372 QRRRQSASSASEAP
+372 QRRRQSASSASDAP
-386 AGTPAARR
+386 AGTPSARR
-394 CAGAARTHG
+394 CAGAARD
-403 RPRAAPLRR
+403 
-412 RSARPAPPLSAVTRC
+412 ARPTAGSATPAPECETGAAAQRCHPVPVSLSEV
-427 RSRSVKCRRV
+427 
-437 RQPPSRRRRAG
+437 PPCAAAA
-448 HLPATVRGWRPRP
+448 L
-461 PLLRCRT
+461 
-468 RRPARPLATIPCRR
+468 
-482 LQRPRPPALRRR
+482 PPAQSGPPAGDRTGVAAA
-494 SRRPTH
+494 S
-500 HLPAAAPVRLPVP
+500 AAAPVPHSAPGTSARDHPVQ
-513 RRVPAVA
+513 
-520 HGPLLPGAPFPPP
+520 
-533 SGVWCGS
+533 
-540 AIRDAAAIVIR
+540 AAAAAAPAGTPAPQSGHAVPLAGDPAEVAASVTPAPQSAPDT
-551 SPAGAVPPPICCSST
+551 SPAGG
-566 TCCRSL
+566 
-572 RAAARTRKIS
+572 RAGAATGTAPGARGR
-582 AWSALRTTASGTG
+582 AWPAAC
-595 AYRLRNRRARCR
+595 RRAIPAAVRRLVWQRDQGRCCYR
-607 ALPRRRGGTADR
+607 DPISGRRCTSAHLLQLDHLLPVAQGGGADPENLRLVCSAHHRQRHRGVPVTQPEGQVPGAATTPRRDRCPPADGWPDGACTAV
-619 RLMDGRT
+619 G
-626 APAPPSAQH
+626 AA
-635 SGRIAGCPLSCHKM
+635 
-649 GSHPRAS
+649 
-656 PVPARLR
+656 
-663 RQRPWRFGDATSAS
+663 
-677 G
+677 